1 MELFK
6 RTTQLALFVLW
17 SISLFSLNL
26 DAQEK
31 DKEIIHS
38 PRHHVVNLSLWYPV
52 SINKTKHDS
61 VNVNLTLFYGQVG
74 TVRGLDLAIGAS
86 ALEEGLEGFQL
97 AGLGGISGEHVSG
110 AQVSGLI
117 NVCGE
122 DLEGGQVGGLINII
136 GSRGKGFQIV
146 GGLNI
151 SGDSFQGFQASGF
164 FNIVGE
170 RFQGFQATGGFNIVG
185 ESCTGYQG
193 AGLFNIVGEEFKGVQ
208 TSGLF
213 NIVGKKLTGAQIGM
227 VNIAP
232 YFSESAQI
240 GIFNVS
246 AEMRGFQLG
255 VVNWNDETFGIPV
268 GLVNISKKEG
278 HIRWISWGS
287 NISGLN
293 SGVKFEVDKIYSI
306 VSLGFY
312 NYYLSKG
319 AALSY
324 AGYYGVYLFQDTS
337 SFSIDLGYMYV
348 DNKKIFSSTPDEADQ
363 HVIITRGLMSIA
375 ISSQVSL
382 IGGGGLSYIVD
393 RHKSFDRGEVYP
405 IFFFGVEVY

>member
-1 MELFK
+1 MKLFK
-6 RTTQLALFVLW
+6 RNMKFILFALWLSSF
-17 SISLFSLNL
+17 FSPHLG
-26 DAQEK
+26 AQDK

-38 PRHHVVNLSLWYPV
+38 PRHHDVNLSLWYPV
-52 SINKTKHDS
+52 SINKTRHDS
-61 VNVNLTLFYGQVG
+61 VNVNLTLFYGRVG

-97 AGLGGISGEHVSG
+97 AGLTAVSGERVSG

-122 DLEGGQVGGLINII
+122 DLKGGQVGGLINIV
-136 GSRGKGFQIV
+136 GSRGKGLQIA

-151 SGDSFQGFQASGF
+151 SGDRFRGFQASGL

-193 AGLFNIVGEEFKGVQ
+193 SGLFNIVGEEFKGLQ

-213 NIVGKKLTGAQIGM
+213 NIVGKSLTGAQVGII
-227 VNIAP
+227 NIAP
-232 YFSESAQI
+232 YFSRGAQI
-240 GIFNVS
+240 GVLNVS
-246 AEMRGFQLG
+246 DEMRGVQLG

-268 GLVNISKKEG
+268 GLVNISKNEG

-287 NISGLN
+287 NISGIN

-306 VSLGFY
+306 VSVGFY
-312 NYYLSKG
+312 NYYLNKG
-319 AALSY
+319 EALTY
-324 AGYYGVYLFQDTS
+324 AGFYGVYLFQDAS

-348 DNKKIFSSTPDEADQ
+348 DNKKIFSSTPQEADQ
-363 HVIITRGLMSIA
+363 HVIMTRSLMSIA

-382 IGGGGLSYIVD
+382 IGGGGLSYVVD
-393 RHKSFDRGEVYP
+393 RHRSFNRGEVYP

>member
-1 MELFK
+1 
-6 RTTQLALFVLW
+6 
-17 SISLFSLNL
+17 
-26 DAQEK
+26 
-31 DKEIIHS
+31 
-38 PRHHVVNLSLWYPV
+38 
-52 SINKTKHDS
+52 
-61 VNVNLTLFYGQVG
+61 VNLTLFYGRVG
-74 TVRGLDLAIGAS
+74 TVKGLDLAIGAS
-86 ALEEGLEGFQL
+86 TLEKGLEGFQL
-97 AGLGGISGEHVSG
+97 AGLVGVSGEYVTG

-122 DLEGGQVGGLINII
+122 ELEGGQVGGLINII
-136 GSRGKGFQIV
+136 GSRGKGFQV
-146 GGLNI
+146 AGGLNI
-151 SGDSFQGFQASGF
+151 SGDSFQGFQASGL

-170 RFQGFQATGGFNIVG
+170 GYQGFQATGGFNIVG

-193 AGLFNIVGEEFKGVQ
+193 AGLFNIVGEEFKGLQ

-213 NIVGKKLTGAQIGM
+213 NIVGESLTGAQIGV

-232 YFSESAQI
+232 YFSDGAQI
-240 GIFNVS
+240 GVFNVS
-246 AEMRGFQLG
+246 DEMRGFQLG

-278 HIRWISWGS
+278 HIRWISWSS
-287 NISGLN
+287 NISGIN

-319 AALSY
+319 EALTY

-348 DNKKIFSSTPDEADQ
+348 DNKKIFSSNPDEADQ
-363 HVIITRGLMSIA
+363 HVILTRGLMSIA
-375 ISSQVSL
+375 LSSQVSL

-393 RHKSFDRGEVYP
+393 RHRSFNRGEVYP